1 MRLAAFTDYGLRV
14 LMRLAD
20 TPDEPMTTSGIAQQF
35 QIPYNHLTK
44 VVQDL
49 ARGGFIATQRGNGG
63 GIRLAR
69 PADTITLGQVVRFL
83 EQRYA
88 IAECFR
94 ADGGACLLTPRCRLK
109 SRLAA
114 ACEVFLEE
122 LDKTSVA
129 ACAFLGPGPDKSSS
143 GAARE
148 KRGAHFPE
156 GRQAAGNIPL
166 RPLRSPVQKQRHR
179 KALKGA

>member
-1 MRLAAFTDYGLRV
+1 MRLAAFTDYGLRI

-20 TPDEPMTTSGIAQQF
+20 TPDQPLTTTHIAKEF

-49 ARGGFIATQRGNGG
+49 ARGGFVLTQRGAKGG
-63 GIRLAR
+63 LRLAR
-69 PADTITLGQVVRFL
+69 PPTAITLGEVVRWL

-88 IAECFR
+88 VVECFR

-109 SRLAA
+109 PQLAA
-114 ACEVFLEE
+114 AREAFLAE

-129 ACAFLGPGPDKSSS
+129 ACAYPGPGSERL
-143 GAARE
+143 AA
-148 KRGAHFPE
+148 PP
-156 GRQAAGNIPL
+156 AGL
-166 RPLRSPVQKQRHR
+166 AS
-179 KALKGA
+179 

>member
-20 TPDEPMTTSGIAQQF
+20 APEEPSTTTRIADEF
-35 QIPYNHLTK
+35 RIPYNHLAK

-49 ARGGFIATQRGNGG
+49 ARGGFVTTQRGAGG

-69 PADTITLGQVVRFL
+69 PADAITLGEVVRFL

-88 IAECFR
+88 IVECFR

-109 SRLAA
+109 SQLAA
-114 ACEVFLEE
+114 AREAFLAE

-129 ACAFLGPGPDKSSS
+129 DCAYPGPGPGRAASRPRDRS
-143 GAARE
+143 GTRA
-148 KRGAHFPE
+148 GAPTSGGF
-156 GRQAAGNIPL
+156 GMR
-166 RPLRSPVQKQRHR
+166 
-179 KALKGA
+179 

>member
-49 ARGGFIATQRGNGG
+49 ARGDFIITQRGAGG

-69 PADTITLGQVVRFL
+69 PAEAITLGEVVRFL
-83 EQRYA
+83 EQRHA
-88 IAECFR
+88 ITECFR
-94 ADGGACLLTPRCRLK
+94 ADGGACLLAPRCRLK

-114 ACEVFLEE
+114 AREVFLAE
-122 LDKTSVA
+122 LDKTSVS
-129 ACAFLGPGPDKSSS
+129 ACAFPGPGP
-143 GAARE
+143 
-148 KRGAHFPE
+148 
-156 GRQAAGNIPL
+156 GRSTSQAA
-166 RPLRSPVQKQRHR
+166 
-179 KALKGA
+179 